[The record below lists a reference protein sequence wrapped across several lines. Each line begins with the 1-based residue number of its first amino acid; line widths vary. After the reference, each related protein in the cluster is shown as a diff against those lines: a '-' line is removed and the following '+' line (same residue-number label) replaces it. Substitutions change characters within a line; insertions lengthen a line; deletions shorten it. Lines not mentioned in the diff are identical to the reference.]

1 MLMVS
6 IICLAN
12 SWKRGDRCI
21 AGIDPNTGE
30 WIRPVSQLEDGRIP
44 TALSIID
51 GEEITPLDI
60 IDVPLAE
67 TGSDF
72 GFAKENRLVLS
83 GKWQRI
89 GRATPAQ
96 LMKYCGKSPAILH
109 NHKKYVSVADIQ
121 RSPRQCWNT
130 LQLVYATDFALNS
143 APRRE
148 GGWKWYG
155 TLITQYGQQ
164 LNDAAITD
172 PVLVE
177 RLKQELTFYPKS
189 PCFVTV
195 SLSMPYSPSDGEG
208 KSRCWKLIAAVIAIS
223 DADRIL
229 LGMEQ
234 VGWSIEQGRSYLQQR
249 YNKQSRSQLTSDE
262 QLEFLNYLK
271 LLFTQS

>member
-44 TALSIID
+44 TAMSIID

-60 IDVPLAE
+60 IDIPLAE
-67 TGSDF
+67 TGPDY
-72 GFAKENRLVLS
+72 GFAKENRFVLS
-83 GKWQRI
+83 GEWRRV

-96 LMKYCGKSPAILH
+96 LIKYCDKSPAILH
-109 NHKKYVSVADIQ
+109 NQKKHVSVAEIQ
-121 RSPRQCWNT
+121 RSPKQCWNT
-130 LQLVYATDFALNS
+130 LQLVYATDFSLNS
-143 APRRE
+143 LPRRE
-148 GGWKWYG
+148 GGWKWG
-155 TLITQYGQQ
+155 GMLITRGGQR
-164 LNDAAITD
+164 LSDVAITD

-177 RLKQELTFYPKS
+177 RLKQELTFYPKP

-195 SLSMPYSPSDGEG
+195 SLSMPYPASEEG
-208 KSRCWKLIAAVIAIS
+208 KSRCWKLIAAVIAIP

-229 LGMEQ
+229 LEMARL
-234 VGWSIEQGRSYLQQR
+234 GWSIEQGRSYLQQR
-249 YNKQSRSQLTSDE
+249 YNKQSRSQLTLDE

-271 LLFTQS
+271 SHY